1 VNNHD
6 RTLVALFDDVATAQQ
21 VANELERNGFSSQ
34 DIDIQTGN
42 AASDVARGN
51 AGLSGTQSSD
61 ASGGG
66 LSTFFRRLFGQ
77 DDHDDAR
84 VYGEAVRRGGA
95 LVSVNVD
102 SSEEDRAAEIMER
115 YGAVDVDTRRESYR
129 SGSSVSGMGNAT
141 TDREVIPVVQEEL
154 AVGKRQVQKGG
165 VRIVD
170 RTENRP
176 IEEQIN
182 LREEH
187 VRVERHPVNRPATD
201 ADLRA
206 HDQVIEVTEMA
217 EEPIVDKRARVVEEV
232 VVGKEATQRTETI
245 RDTVRR
251 SDVDVQKLGTEHASM
266 GRDFDDR
273 EFRTHFESNYGR
285 QGRYEDFAPAY
296 RYGYQM
302 AGDERYRGSRWE
314 DVETRLR
321 GDYERQYPGSTWDQI
336 KGSVRYGWER
346 MTGRR

>member
-21 VANELERNGFSSQ
+21 VATELERSGFSRQ
-34 DIDIQTGN
+34 DIDIQTGS

-51 AGLSGTQSSD
+51 AGLSGAQSSD

-95 LVSVNVD
+95 LVTVNVD
-102 SSEEDRAAEIMER
+102 SAEEDRAAEILER
-115 YGAVDVDTRRESYR
+115 YGAVDVDTRPESYR
-129 SGSSVSGMGNAT
+129 TGTSTSGSGDAT
-141 TDREVIPVVQEEL
+141 REREVIPVVQEEL
-154 AVGKRQVQKGG
+154 AVGKRQVRKGG
-165 VRIVD
+165 VRILD

-176 IEEQIN
+176 VEEQVN

-187 VRVERHPVNRPATD
+187 VRVERHPTNRPATE

-232 VVGKEATQRTETI
+232 VIGKETSQRTETI

-251 SDVDVQKLGTEHASM
+251 SDVDVQQLGTEH
-266 GRDFDDR
+266 GLRDRDIDDR
-273 EFRTHFESNYGR
+273 EFRTHFESTYGR
-285 QGRYEDFAPAY
+285 SGRYEDYAPAY
-296 RYGYQM
+296 RYGYTM
-302 AGDERYRGSRWE
+302 AGDERYRGHRWE

-321 GDYERQYPGSTWDQI
+321 SDYERQYPGSTWDQI